1 MPLISQTTPMILL
14 RETNSTYIMSSEFNQ
29 SAKDQYL
36 CQLPSFQSDSLKSI
50 TQLAKEMKYIAKKC
64 MSQLQISHQSSLLEG
79 NKTAFLDKQNVKAK
93 ILKSSC

>member
-1 MPLISQTTPMILL
+1 
-14 RETNSTYIMSSEFNQ
+14 MSSEFNQ

-50 TQLAKEMKYIAKKC
+50 TQLAKEMKNIPKKC

-79 NKTAFLDKQNVKAK
+79 KKTAFLDKQNVKAR